1 MPPKLEV
8 VDVQP
13 EQSFV
18 YMTHAHPYPLCV
30 WHYHSQIEIHM
41 IHHATGQA
49 VIGDY
54 LGEFEH
60 GHLVMTGPNLP
71 HNWHSIGSGIYSALP
86 QKDYVIQFGLD
97 LIETT
102 IGRLPEACSIR
113 RLLDA
118 SKLGIEFGGVH
129 RKEAEQ
135 VILAMEDADGFRR
148 LLLLFEL
155 LHILS
160 RCEDRKSLASP
171 SFLPGQDPETA
182 TRVEAIV
189 RFIRKNFDRP
199 LSQPQVAKHFN
210 MSSETFCRFFKKNIG
225 RGFVRYLNAVRIG
238 EACNL
243 LMEEKLSIAD
253 VAFNAGFNN
262 ISNFN
267 RRFIEEKG
275 MTPSD
280 FRASSRVRFGNGNDQ
295 YTDACLQATRGPAA
309 EQDAHQYL
317 SVNGSDLASSGKP
330 RSRKQREV
338 S

>member
-1 MPPKLEV
+1 
-8 VDVQP
+8 
-13 EQSFV
+13 
-18 YMTHAHPYPLCV
+18 
-30 WHYHSQIEIHM
+30 M

-54 LGEFEH
+54 LGGFEH
-60 GHLVMTGPNLP
+60 GHLVMTGANLP
-71 HNWHSIGSGIYSALP
+71 HNWHSMGAGLYSTLP

-97 LIETT
+97 LVETT
-102 IGRLPEACSIR
+102 LGGLPEAYWIR

-118 SKLGIEFGGVH
+118 CKLGTEFGGVH

-135 VILAMEDADGFRR
+135 VIVAMEDAGGFRR
-148 LLLLFEL
+148 LLLLFEI

-171 SFLPGQDPETA
+171 SFLPDQDPETA
-182 TRVEAIV
+182 TRVEVIV

-243 LMEEKLSIAD
+243 LMEEELSIAD
-253 VAFNAGFNN
+253 VAFKAGFNN

-267 RRFIEEKG
+267 QRSVEEKA
-275 MTPSD
+275 MTSSD
-280 FRASSRVRFGNGNDQ
+280 FRANSHVRFGNGNDH
-295 YTDACLQATRGPAA
+295 YMEACLQAADGPAA
-309 EQDAHQYL
+309 EQDAHQRR
-317 SVNGSDLASSGKP
+317 SVNGLDPASSGK
-330 RSRKQREV
+330 Q
-338 S
+338 